1 MTSAA
6 LPLRR
11 GPGYS
16 AQHAGRVVLAVAAAL
31 ASLGVVMVYSTTA
44 VKGAAVDSALSILQG
59 DSSSAPN
66 PIAAVIRQLR
76 WVLLAVLTCW
86 IVARTPLEWFQK
98 ISRPVLFITLILLA
112 STLVLGPLRN
122 QSRRWLDFGPIAFQ
136 PSELLKIAALL
147 YLADQ
152 LSRRERATA
161 FGHRTPLLAILAP
174 VGVGA
179 VLVLVEPDLGTSLF
193 IVAEA
198 IVLLGLAGVRPTRFL
213 PFVITAMPLLVIYG
227 YTRFA
232 HVRKRFELYASGP
245 QSGTQIEEALIGL
258 GSGGVIGVGLG
269 EGTHKLGYV
278 AEARTD
284 FIFTVIGEELG
295 FLGCAGV
302 VVAFM
307 LFTFYGRRVA
317 WQARALGPHAFYLAA
332 GATFIVAFQA
342 LINIAVVTATA
353 PTKGVSL
360 PFISVGGSNLLM
372 AATCVGLILNV
383 SRRTAEH
390 VSTDPWG

>member
-1 MTSAA
+1 MGTA
-6 LPLRR
+6 LPLRG
-11 GPGYS
+11 GP
-16 AQHAGRVVLAVAAAL
+16 AHEVQQAGRMVLAVACAL
-31 ASLGVVMVYSTTA
+31 VALGVVMVYSSTA
-44 VKGAAVDSALSILQG
+44 PRDAALESALSILDG
-59 DSSSAPN
+59 AEAKSPN
-66 PIAAVIRQLR
+66 PISGLVRQLR
-76 WVLLAVLTCW
+76 WVVLAILTCW
-86 IVARTPLEWFQK
+86 IVARVPLEWFRK
-98 ISRPVLFITLILLA
+98 AARPVLFIALILLIA
-112 STLVLGPLRN
+112 TLIIGPLRN
-122 QSRRWLDFGPIAFQ
+122 QSRRWLSFGAFAFQ

-152 LSRRERATA
+152 LAKRERATA
-161 FGHRTPLLAILAP
+161 FGHKTPLLAILAP

-198 IVLLGLAGVRPTRFL
+198 IVLLGLAGVRPTRAL
-213 PFVITAMPLLVIYG
+213 PFIVTAMPLLVFYG

-232 HVRKRFELYASGP
+232 HVRERLEIYASGP
-245 QSGTQIEEALIGL
+245 KAGTQIQEALIGL
-258 GSGGVIGVGLG
+258 GSGGLIGVGLG

-302 VVAFM
+302 VIAFM
-307 LFTFYGRRVA
+307 LFTWYGRRIA

-332 GATFIVAFQA
+332 GATFIVVFQA

-372 AATCVGLILNV
+372 AATCVGIILNV
-383 SRRTAEH
+383 ARRTADH
-390 VSTDPWG
+390 VSTDPWR